1 MRPDACDVIKV
12 SDLRFS
18 WARGD
23 APVLDIAYFAVERG
37 ERVFLQGPSGS
48 GKTTLLSLLGG
59 VVAPSAGSI
68 HINGI
73 EVSSLPGAKR
83 DQFRVDEIGF
93 IFQMFNLI
101 PYLSPVQNVLLP
113 CRFSSARRD
122 KALQHGSLND
132 EARRLLTQLGL
143 GGELDR
149 KSSNA
154 LSVGQQQRVAAARA
168 LIGSPA
174 VIIADE
180 PTSALDAD
188 ARVNFLQ
195 LLFQECS
202 RTDATVLFVSHD
214 GALADQFDRTLNLKE
229 INRAGVAQ

>member
-1 MRPDACDVIKV
+1 MINVN
-12 SDLRFS
+12 DLRFS
-18 WARGD
+18 WSKNT
-23 APVLDIAYFAVERG
+23 APVLNIDQFAVERG
-37 ERVFLQGPSGS
+37 EHVFLQGPSGS

-59 VVAPSAGSI
+59 VVPPTSGSI
-68 HINGI
+68 HINDI

-113 CRFSSARRD
+113 CRFSPKRRQQ
-122 KALQHGSLND
+122 ASQHHSLTD
-132 EARRLLTQLGL
+132 EAKRLLTQLGL
-143 GGELDR
+143 EAELNR
-149 KSSNA
+149 KTSSA

-174 VIIADE
+174 VVIADE

-195 LLFQECS
+195 LLFEECN

-214 GALADQFDRTLNLKE
+214 AALAHQFARTVNLKE
-229 INRAGVAQ
+229 INQAGDAR